1 MNKGK
6 QFFLLLLAAIIGS
19 ALTLGVAAKFGGFE
33 KDTFRIEH
41 VNATPGVQTFYKDP
55 KTQELLPLDF
65 TATSKKSMPA
75 VVHIRSTFS
84 TSANSE
90 RLPNLPDSFRDRGE
104 DWFFKFFDPDG
115 EREGEREGI
124 PQVGSGSGVIISADG
139 YIVTNNHVIKDAQD
153 IEVALLDK
161 RVYKAEIIGTDP
173 STDIALIKIQ
183 EKDLPALSFVNS
195 DSIQIGEWVVAVG
208 NPLNLNSTVTA
219 GIVSAK
225 GRSINI
231 LRDRYRIESFIQ
243 TDAVINRGNSGG
255 ALVDLQG
262 NLVGINTAI
271 ASPSGYYTGYGF
283 AVPSNLVSK
292 VVEDLL
298 EYGKVQRGVLGII
311 ISNIDG
317 NRAKDLGLSVTS
329 GVRVDSLIA
338 EGAAEQAG
346 LKIGDIIY
354 KVNGSSVSDVPM
366 LQEMI
371 ATQRPG
377 DEVSLEVLRDNEEKT
392 LTAILKKRSNDVARR
407 SPVLSN
413 DVMDDL
419 GVELETLSASQA
431 EELDIDEGVKVKKL
445 LDGKLKSQTNIKE
458 GFIITKVDSKSIG
471 SVEELANALSRKSGG
486 VMLEGVYE
494 GQEGVHYYA
503 FGM

>member
-6 QFFLLLLAAIIGS
+6 QFLLLLLAAIIGS
-19 ALTLGVAAKFGGFE
+19 ALTLGVAVKLGGFE

-55 KTQELLPLDF
+55 ETSELLPLDF
-65 TATSKKSMPA
+65 TKTAEKAMPA
-75 VVHIRSTFS
+75 VVHIRSTF
-84 TSANSE
+84 TSSGNSE
-90 RLPNLPDSFRDRGE
+90 RIPNLPDSFRERGE

-115 EREGEREGI
+115 ERGEESEGV
-124 PQVGSGSGVIISADG
+124 PQVGSGSGVIISGDG
-139 YIVTNNHVIKDAQD
+139 YIVTNNHVIKDAED
-153 IEVALLDK
+153 IEVTLIDN
-161 RVYKAEIIGTDP
+161 RIYKAEIIGTDP
-173 STDIALIKIQ
+173 STDIALIKIK
-183 EKDLPALSFVNS
+183 EKGLPALSFVNS
-195 DSIQIGEWVVAVG
+195 DSTRIGEWVVAVG

-225 GRSINI
+225 GRAIGI

-317 NRAKDLGLSVTS
+317 NRAKELGLSINS
-329 GVRVDSLIA
+329 GVRVDSLIEEGSA
-338 EGAAEQAG
+338 EKAG
-346 LKIGDIIY
+346 LKIGDVIF
-354 KVNGSSVSDVPM
+354 KVNGSTVSDVPM

-377 DEVSLEVLRDNEEKT
+377 DEVSLDILREGEEKN
-392 LTAILKKRSNDVARR
+392 LKAVLKKRSNDVARR
-407 SPVLSN
+407 SPVRAGN
-413 DVMDDL
+413 VMEDL
-419 GVELETLSASQA
+419 GVELEPVSEDQA
-431 EELDIDEGVKVKKL
+431 EDLGIEAGVKVKRL
-445 LDGKLKSQTNIKE
+445 LEGKLKSQTNIRE
-458 GFIITKVDSKSIG
+458 GFIITKVDSKSID
-471 SVEELANALSRKSGG
+471 SVEDLTRALSRKSGG